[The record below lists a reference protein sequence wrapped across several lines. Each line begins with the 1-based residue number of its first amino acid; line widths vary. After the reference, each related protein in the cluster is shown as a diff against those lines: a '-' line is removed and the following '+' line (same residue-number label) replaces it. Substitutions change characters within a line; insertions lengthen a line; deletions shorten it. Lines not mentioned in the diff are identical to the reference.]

1 LRNVD
6 VAAYSVPLAA
16 ASGPLT
22 LSARLHFQVSSKE
35 YIEFLRNQAIER
47 GFQGEN
53 LMCEGGPGRPF
64 AIGPQGLS
72 RGAYLY
78 GLWSNPAYGKSP
90 PVLMRTATR
99 AIQ

>member
-6 VAAYSVPLAA
+6 VARYSVPIAGV
-16 ASGPLT
+16 SGPLT
-22 LSARLHFQVSSKE
+22 VQARLHFQISSKE
-35 YIEFLRNQAIER
+35 YIEFLRNQAVER

-53 LMCEGGPGRPF
+53 QMCAGGPGRPF
-64 AIGPQGLS
+64 DVGPQNLS

-90 PVLMRTATR
+90 PVLMRSAS
-99 AIQ
+99 AQVP